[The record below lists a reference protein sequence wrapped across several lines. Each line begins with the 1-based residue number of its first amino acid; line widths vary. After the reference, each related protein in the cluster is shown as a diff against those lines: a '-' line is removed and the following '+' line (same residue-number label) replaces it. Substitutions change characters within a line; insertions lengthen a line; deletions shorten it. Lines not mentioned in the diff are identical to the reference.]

1 MLTGKLLLQ
10 SGGPPPQAYW
20 AAAGIEVDEVLEGGW
35 SVRKLDFW
43 VVQLPLLGVHRNA
56 KKLSVIRRWFAASR
70 VPQVREK
77 AAALGRELTRLTTSR
92 DPSDAKGFLN
102 VAGGREASGDLAA
115 VAAEL
120 DALGVRAVMAP
131 GPLLMKTAGS
141 GIVAGEK
148 KSVVLPM
155 PILVKSTYDFIGK
168 VTKRAFE
175 KLEAEGGDPDLV
187 LGKGRKVPRFAH
199 HSWRRLADT
208 TAEECLAAGKC
219 TETDIELH
227 FGWRLKIH
235 KKSMLLHYA
244 GRGKRTA
251 RAKVVK
257 GI

>member
-1 MLTGKLLLQ
+1 
-10 SGGPPPQAYW
+10 
-20 AAAGIEVDEVLEGGW
+20 
-35 SVRKLDFW
+35 
-43 VVQLPLLGVHRNA
+43 
-56 KKLSVIRRWFAASR
+56 
-70 VPQVREK
+70 
-77 AAALGRELTRLTTSR
+77 
-92 DPSDAKGFLN
+92 
-102 VAGGREASGDLAA
+102 
-115 VAAEL
+115 
-120 DALGVRAVMAP
+120 
-131 GPLLMKTAGS
+131 
-141 GIVAGEK
+141 
-148 KSVVLPM
+148 M